1 MKAALI
7 QMKVLPT
14 PAENLEKAKGLI
26 AQAAGQGC
34 ELAILGE
41 MFACPYNNA
50 MFQKYGMP
58 EDSDFVKELAAI
70 AKKHGIYL
78 AAGSI
83 PETDGGK
90 LYNTAFVFDPE
101 GKRIARHRKMHLF
114 DIDVEGGQRY
124 MESEVLTA
132 GEDVTTFETPWGC
145 FGLAICYDMRFP
157 ELSRLMALKGAK
169 AILLPAAFNMTTGPA
184 HWEMSIKARA
194 LDNQCYF
201 LACSCARDTE
211 ASYVA
216 WGNSTVA
223 DPWGQ
228 VVDKLDENEGI
239 LYVELDMAKVEKVRR
254 ELPLLKH
261 LRKDLYQ
268 LEWIKE

>member
-1 MKAALI
+1 M
-7 QMKVLPT
+7 
-14 PAENLEKAKGLI
+14 
-26 AQAAGQGC
+26 
-34 ELAILGE
+34 
-41 MFACPYNNA
+41 
-50 MFQKYGMP
+50 
-58 EDSDFVKELAAI
+58 
-70 AKKHGIYL
+70 
-78 AAGSI
+78 
-83 PETDGGK
+83 
-90 LYNTAFVFDPE
+90 
-101 GKRIARHRKMHLF
+101 
-114 DIDVEGGQRY
+114 
-124 MESEVLTA
+124 
-132 GEDVTTFETPWGC
+132 TTFETPWGC

-157 ELSRLMALKGAK
+157 ELSRLMALRGAK